1 VSARVAALCDDLGP
15 GAMLPGERELSSR
28 FGVSRATVRKAL
40 EELMARRIV
49 ERRHGAGT
57 FVRRPAVAQPLM
69 ATSFGDDMRRRGLV
83 PSSKLLWWDTVVAD
97 TELAAHLEMPGGE
110 PVLRV
115 CRVRLADDEPMTL
128 ETLHV
133 PAARVPGLRG
143 EDLEGTA
150 SYYDTLA
157 TRFGRRIRTGTQ
169 SVAPVVL
176 GREEAGLL
184 GVGAGDPALRFV
196 RTSRDQYGEVVER
209 VESVARGDRYLIEM
223 DIMPPGDAAERSSTI
238 QAGDAAERSST
249 TEAGDAAERSST
261 IQTGDAAERSSTIDT
276 GDAAERPS

>member
-1 VSARVAALCDDLGP
+1 MVRATRSLEVSARIAALATEVGP
-15 GAMLPGERELSSR
+15 GAMLPGERELSGR

-40 EELMARRIV
+40 EELMARRVV

-57 FVRRPAVAQPLM
+57 FVRRPTVAQPLM

-83 PSSKLLWWDTVVAD
+83 PSSTLLWWDTVVAD
-97 TELAAHLEMPGGE
+97 TELAAHLEMSGGE
-110 PVLRV
+110 AVLRV

-133 PAARVPGLRG
+133 PADRVPGLRG

-157 TRFGRRIRTGTQ
+157 TRFGRRIRSGTQ

-176 GREEAGLL
+176 GSDEASLL
-184 GVGAGDPALRFV
+184 GVEPGAPALRFV
-196 RTSRDQYGEVVER
+196 RTSRDQHGEVVER
-209 VESVARGDRYLIEM
+209 VDSLARGDRYLIEM
-223 DIMPPGDAAERSSTI
+223 DIMPPGDVAERSSTLET
-238 QAGDAAERSST
+238 GDVAERSS
-249 TEAGDAAERSST
+249 
-261 IQTGDAAERSSTIDT
+261 
-276 GDAAERPS
+276 

>member
-1 VSARVAALCDDLGP
+1 MAPTRSTEVGAKVAALCAELGP
-15 GAMLPGERELSSR
+15 GAMLPGERDLSTR

-69 ATSFGDDMRRRGLV
+69 ATSFGDDMRRRGLE
-83 PSSKLLWWDTVVAD
+83 PSSRLLWWDAVVAD
-97 TELAAHLEMPGGE
+97 TDLAARLEMPGGE

-133 PAARVPGLRG
+133 PAARVPGLTG
-143 EDLEGTA
+143 DDLDGPA
-150 SYYDTLA
+150 SYYEILA
-157 TRFGRRIRTGTQ
+157 DRFDRRIRSGTQ

-176 GREEAGLL
+176 AARDAELL
-184 GVGAGDPALRFV
+184 GVPAGSPALHFV
-196 RTSRDQYGEVVER
+196 RTSRDHHGDVIER
-209 VESVARGDRYLIEM
+209 VESYARGDRYLIEM
-223 DIMPPGDAAERSSTI
+223 EIIPPGA
-238 QAGDAAERSST
+238 T
-249 TEAGDAAERSST
+249 TATAPTLSGAVA
-261 IQTGDAAERSSTIDT
+261 
-276 GDAAERPS
+276 P

>member
-1 VSARVAALCDDLGP
+1 VRATRSTEVSTQVAALCAELGP
-15 GAMLPGERELSSR
+15 GAMLPGERELSVR

-40 EELMARRIV
+40 EELMARRVV

-69 ATSFGDDMRRRGLV
+69 ATSFGDDMRRRGLT
-83 PSSKLLWWDTVVAD
+83 PSSRLLWSDVVVAD
-97 TELAAHLEMPGGE
+97 TDLATHLEMAGGE
-110 PVLRV
+110 AVLRV

-133 PAARVPGLRG
+133 PAGRVPGLRG

-150 SYYDTLA
+150 SYYDILA
-157 TRFGRRIRTGTQ
+157 IRFGRRVRSGTQ

-176 GREEAGLL
+176 GPEEADLL
-184 GVGAGDPALRFV
+184 GVEPGAPALRFV
-196 RTSRDQYGEVVER
+196 RTSRDQHGEVVER

-223 DIMPPGDAAERSSTI
+223 DIMPPPGDLTPPGGIAEV
-238 QAGDAAERSST
+238 
-249 TEAGDAAERSST
+249 
-261 IQTGDAAERSSTIDT
+261 
-276 GDAAERPS
+276 RP

>member
-1 VSARVAALCDDLGP
+1 VSARVAALCADLGP
-15 GAMLPGERELSSR
+15 GAMLPGERELSGR

-40 EELMARRIV
+40 EELMARRVV

-69 ATSFGDDMRRRGLV
+69 ATSFGDDMRRRGLT
-83 PSSKLLWWDTVVAD
+83 PSSRLLWSDTVVAD
-97 TELAAHLEMPGGE
+97 TELAGQLEMSGGE

-143 EDLEGTA
+143 DDLAGSV
-150 SYYDTLA
+150 SYYDVLVQ
-157 TRFGRRIRTGTQ
+157 RFDRRIRTGTQ

-176 GREEAGLL
+176 GREEARLL
-184 GVGAGDPALRFV
+184 GVTPGAAALRFV
-196 RTSRDQYGEVVER
+196 RTSRDQHGEVVER
-209 VESVARGDRYLIEM
+209 VESFARGDRYLIEM
-223 DIMPPGDAAERSSTI
+223 DIMPPGE
-238 QAGDAAERSST
+238 G
-249 TEAGDAAERSST
+249 
-261 IQTGDAAERSSTIDT
+261 AERSSTIDPGDGAQRSST
-276 GDAAERPS
+276 LGPGDAA